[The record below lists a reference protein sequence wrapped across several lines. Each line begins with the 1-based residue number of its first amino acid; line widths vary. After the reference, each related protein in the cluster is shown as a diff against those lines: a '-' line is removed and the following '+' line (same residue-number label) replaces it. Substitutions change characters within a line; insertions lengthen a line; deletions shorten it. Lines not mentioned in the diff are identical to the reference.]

1 MSLKNRIFLLIFLC
15 LSTLVFWVCRLVG
28 DPLHF
33 PAQAALRIECAR
45 EILQSYDTH
54 RLYINTLIPDQPGA
68 IYLQCLIQA
77 PLMWLSNWWSISLA
91 NVLINWCLFLASLTA
106 LSFLCL
112 SLNKDYEKGQP
123 QYALPLAMALLGL
136 GSVYCVGQSEYLL
149 LLALLPY
156 TVSRQQI
163 MLGRKPGLLDEGL
176 AVALGLTTICE
187 YLFIPMVFLVEIAL
201 TLMHGRLARLSVF
214 STAVF
219 TTVTAN
225 LAPLLIDWGSCT
237 NFMHYVWPLIYA
249 DRAIPDIRTFGI
261 TSSPDSH
268 LLFYLISA
276 TTIIALC
283 FKRRS
288 QYDLTGIWLMLA
300 WCSFTYCLAELRGF
314 DYQMLPVWWL
324 TTMAAASMIDRFA
337 KCNLSRYKLVTPQA
351 FYGLTFC
358 LASASIIVQMA
369 VLHEKASRAPATM
382 KSSYT
387 KEAVDLIAY
396 LQKNMLKGDK
406 IMIFNDALA
415 PSYPLIPAKGL
426 INTSSA
432 KWSFAPRILKLR
444 SRDDRWP
451 KAQNAD
457 IAAFYRDRIAKDIQ
471 INRPK
476 VICITLCEDVEFYE
490 HPKIKNL
497 IDADYDRVA
506 LGAYYSENASPR
518 EYASFNSPFI
528 IYRRRP
534 EALDDKH

>member
-1 MSLKNRIFLLIFLC
+1 MSLKNCILLLVFLC

-33 PAQAALRIECAR
+33 PAQTALRIECAR
-45 EILQSYDTH
+45 EILQSFDTH
-54 RLYINTLIPDQPGA
+54 RLYIDTLIPDQPGA

-77 PLMWLSNWWSISLA
+77 PLMWLSDWWSIALA
-91 NVLINWCLFLASLTA
+91 NVLINWCLFVASLTA
-106 LSFLCL
+106 LTLLCL
-112 SLNKDYEKGQP
+112 TPNNDYDKGHR
-123 QYALPLAMALLGL
+123 QYALPVAMALLGL
-136 GSVYCVGQSEYLL
+136 GSVYCIGQNEYLL
-149 LLALLPY
+149 LLTLLPY
-156 TVSRQQI
+156 TVSRHQI
-163 MLGRKPGLLDEGL
+163 MLGRKSGLLDECL
-176 AVALGLTTICE
+176 AVALGLSTVCE
-187 YLFIPMVFLVEIAL
+187 YFFIPIVLLVELSLI
-201 TLMHGRLARLSVF
+201 LMHGRLARASVF
-214 STAVF
+214 LTALF
-219 TTVTAN
+219 TTVIAN
-225 LAPLLIDWGSCT
+225 LLPLLIDWGSCT
-237 NFMHYVWPLIYA
+237 NFMHYVWPLIHA
-249 DRAIPDIRTFGI
+249 DRAIPDIRTFGV

-268 LLFYLISA
+268 LLLYYISV
-276 TTIIALC
+276 TTILALC

-288 QYDLTGIWLMLA
+288 LHDLTGVWLMLA

-337 KCNLSRYKLVTPQA
+337 KYNLSQYKLVTPQA

-358 LASASIIVQMA
+358 LALASIIIQMA
-369 VLHEKASRAPATM
+369 VLHEKNTRAPATM
-382 KSSYT
+382 KSTYP

-396 LQKNMLKGDK
+396 LQKNLLKGDK

-432 KWSFAPRILKLR
+432 KWSFAPRILRLR
-444 SRDDRWP
+444 SHDDRWS
-451 KAQNAD
+451 KIQNVD
-457 IAAFYRDRIAKDIQ
+457 IADFYRSHIAKDIKSTK
-471 INRPK
+471 PK
-476 VICITLCEDVEFYE
+476 MICITLCEDADFYE
-490 HPKIKNL
+490 HPTIKRL
-497 IDADYDRVA
+497 LDKTYDSVA